1 MPSWGDDAGDV
12 RPRTG
17 RILGHRVGLTV
28 LVALLTAFTPGTA
41 AQCPESLAGCSSYAT
56 TLPEK
61 SAACLRAKPP
71 LDTPA
76 GCCYYCSSGLCSKE
90 EAFADPLGSALAVD
104 DIDAYK
110 QVWCKGAAE
119 PSGGRTF
126 QEWYPN
132 TAAGEGANAGTGESW
147 GACACDQRCS
157 GTAAVCGSC
166 CVAFEGHGSINAGI
180 NREAIV
186 RQQPTCVQCA
196 QKEKGGGESG
206 TAGGRNYTAAG
217 GNGTAGGGKD
227 TAGGGNATA
236 AGGDG
241 TANRGSGS
249 GSGCVGVSTVM
260 DAVPWLALASMR
272 GYTMMEHPLSGEMR
286 RSVLCWEVDA
296 DNKLCA
302 TPGHIVV
309 SDAGH
314 ETMASVCER
323 VVCTESI
330 EVVGNFWHP
339 NREEEMCG
347 SKFCVT
353 QKVDNSM
360 HRMLDIIKGQEAPG
374 VAVMMLWKVLRMLNL

>member
-1 MPSWGDDAGDV
+1 MPSWGDDAGDL

-56 TLPEK
+56 TIPEK
-61 SAACLRAKPP
+61 SAACILAVIL

-90 EAFADPLGSALAVD
+90 EAFADPLGLALAVD
-104 DIDAYK
+104 DIDAYQ

-132 TAAGEGANAGTGESW
+132 TAAWQGANAGTGAEAQ
-147 GACACDQRCS
+147 GII
-157 GTAAVCGSC
+157 G
-166 CVAFEGHGSINAGI
+166 AGI

-186 RQQPTCVQCA
+186 RQQPTCGQCA
-196 QKEKGGGESG
+196 QKEKGGGGSG
-206 TAGGRNYTAAG
+206 TAGGGNYTAGGGNYTTGGGNGTAAG

-227 TAGGGNATA
+227 TAGGGKDTAGGGNETA

-241 TANRGSGS
+241 TTNRGSGS
-249 GSGCVGVSTVM
+249 GSGCVGISTVM

-330 EVVGNFWHP
+330 EEVGNFWHP

-360 HRMLDIIKGQEAPG
+360 HRMLDIIKGQEGPG